1 MFDFGFLTL
10 PFIGAAAVFGLALF
24 TGDAISINK
33 IAVPT
38 HLEAKGLND
47 VVVTRHLTDEIREL
61 NIIAGSDLERSTSTA
76 AASINR
82 LASWRAI
89 SSLSSCSPAYAT
101 CSGWCRST

>member
-10 PFIGAAAVFGLALF
+10 PFIAAAAVFGLALF
-24 TGDAISINK
+24 TGEEISIDK

-47 VVVTRHLTDEIREL
+47 VIVTRRLTDEIREL
-61 NIIAGSDLERSTSTA
+61 SVIAGSELGRSTSTA

-101 CSGWCRST
+101 CSGWCRTT